1 MRIRSCKRQ
10 KFYGGFFENKKL
22 CVKIEEQDISELG
35 YAPTLKINMDTNKI
49 KSIGWKPK
57 YTLQDAFVDLVD
69 WMSSV
74 SNDF

>member
-1 MRIRSCKRQ
+1 MRIDL
-10 KFYGGFFENKKL
+10 FENKKL

-74 SNDF
+74 SNDI